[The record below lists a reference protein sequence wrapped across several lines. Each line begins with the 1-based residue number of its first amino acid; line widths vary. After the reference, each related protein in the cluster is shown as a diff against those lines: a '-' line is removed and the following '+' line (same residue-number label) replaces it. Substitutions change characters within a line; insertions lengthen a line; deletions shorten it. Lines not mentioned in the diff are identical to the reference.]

1 LVPNTN
7 ALIINSSPIGM
18 NRRKKRM
25 LSMKLPHHIYV
36 RMKISAPAPIMA
48 APVTIRATLAPR
60 EIETIS
66 YLFPDGLNL
75 CIA

>member
-1 LVPNTN
+1 
-7 ALIINSSPIGM
+7 M

-25 LSMKLPHHIYV
+25 LSMKLPHHRYV
-36 RMKISAPAPIMA
+36 RMKISAPDPIMA

-66 YLFPDGLNL
+66 YLFPDG
-75 CIA
+75 

>member
-1 LVPNTN
+1 MVPNIN
-7 ALIINSSPIGM
+7 ALSINSIPTGM
-18 NRRKKRM
+18 NRRKKSR
-25 LSMKLPHHIYV
+25 LSMKFPHHRYV
-36 RMKISAPAPIMA
+36 RMKTSAPPPIIA

-75 CIA
+75 CGA